1 MTAVDNFFN
10 STDIHSGYVW
20 LTQLYLKMK
29 LMKFSEQNFEN
40 MRAIKICGQYYES
53 NIVLKGNFLFII
65 K

>member
-20 LTQLYLKMK
+20 LTQLYLKIK

-40 MRAIKICGQYYES
+40 MRTIKI
-53 NIVLKGNFLFII
+53 
-65 K
+65 